1 MKRRRAKR
9 NDPNVMLSMDDFAVP
24 AATMKTM
31 TIPIQY
37 QYLR

>member
-1 MKRRRAKR
+1 MNDMKAGW
-9 NDPNVMLSMDDFAVP
+9 SMDDLAVP

-31 TIPIQY
+31 MIPIQY